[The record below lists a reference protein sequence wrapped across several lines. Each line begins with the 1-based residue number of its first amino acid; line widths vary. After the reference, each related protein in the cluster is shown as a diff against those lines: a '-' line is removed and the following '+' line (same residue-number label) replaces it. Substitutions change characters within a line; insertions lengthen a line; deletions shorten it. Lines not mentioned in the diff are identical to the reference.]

1 MKFLES
7 IVNMKLNSIRG
18 NELMQLARQYG
29 ITLTPEEA
37 AAISQK
43 LRGKNY
49 NIFDPNERKYVINQI
64 STIVGT
70 NRANQIEQIFL
81 SMTGR

>member
-7 IVNMKLNSIRG
+7 IVNMKLNSIRSR
-18 NELMQLARQYG
+18 ELMQLARQYG

-37 AAISQK
+37 EAISQK

-49 NIFDPNERKYVINQI
+49 NLFDPNQRKTIIHQI
-64 STIVGT
+64 SAIVGT
-70 NRANQIEQIFL
+70 NRASQIEQIFL